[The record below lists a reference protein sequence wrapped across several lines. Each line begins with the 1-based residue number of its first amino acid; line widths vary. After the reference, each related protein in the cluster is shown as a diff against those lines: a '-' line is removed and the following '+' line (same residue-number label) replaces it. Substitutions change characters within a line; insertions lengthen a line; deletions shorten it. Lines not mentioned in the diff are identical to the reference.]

1 MHCFLNRMKKSL
13 FVLLLFISFLAQ
25 GQSEQLAN
33 NYFDR
38 GEFEKALVSY
48 EGLLKFQEGNYNYFQ
63 RIIECYQQLLQFDKA
78 QAQLESRFNKYKQT
92 NLLVELGFNYQLQK
106 NQEKANKYYN
116 QAIDKIKKNPN
127 EVYGIAYVFERKALI
142 DFALLAYKTAVEK
155 DPKMSFNYQMAV
167 LYGQQ
172 GNTTQ
177 MIDTFLEEAY
187 INQQNLPLIQNQLTR
202 FMSEHEDVVFNDA
215 LKKALL
221 LRAQKTQDVFWND
234 FLSWLFI
241 QQKEYGK
248 AFIQQKAI
256 YKRNP
261 ESFYNIVSLGQMAI
275 EDNDQDSAKEILT
288 FVLDN
293 TKDLD
298 LSIQAHSY
306 LLEMRINNATDKD
319 YPAITA
325 DIDNLIKEFGV
336 SPYTLSL
343 LKQQADFNAFH
354 LNNPEKAK
362 AILKSAM
369 EMPINRYQMAE
380 TKMELAD
387 ILLYEEKFN
396 QALIYYSQID
406 EEMSGD
412 VIGQE
417 ASMKTA
423 KTSYFKTDFEWATHQ
438 LKVLKSASS
447 QLIANDAL
455 DLFLLISD
463 NTVEDSLQV
472 ALKKFAHADFLLY
485 QNKKKESLEKFQLLL
500 KEHKGEDIEV
510 VTLLRIGKIYE
521 KQGDFIKALENYN
534 AIITNHKESIY
545 IDEALYYSAE
555 IYNIHLNDP
564 EKAKPLYEEMIFKHE
579 DSIFYVDSRNK
590 YRKLRGDTNL

>member
-1 MHCFLNRMKKSL
+1 MKKILALIALFLCFLGH
-13 FVLLLFISFLAQ
+13 AQ
-25 GQSEQLAN
+25 NEQLAN

-48 EGLLKFQEGNYNYFQ
+48 EELLKSQEGNYNYFQ
-63 RIIECYQQLLQFDKA
+63 RVIECYQQLQQFDKA
-78 QAQLESRFNKYKQT
+78 QKAIEARLDKYKQG
-92 NLLVELGFNYQLQK
+92 NLLIELGFNYQLQK

-116 QAIDKIKKNPN
+116 QAIDRIRKNAA
-127 EVYGIAYVFERKALI
+127 EVYSLAYVFERKALV
-142 DFALLAYKTAVEK
+142 DYALLAYKTAVEI
-155 DPKMSFNYQMAV
+155 DPKLSFNYPMAV
-167 LYGQQ
+167 LYGQK
-172 GNTTQ
+172 GDVNQ
-177 MIDTFLEEAY
+177 MIEMFLDESTK
-187 INQQNLPLIQNQLTR
+187 NPQNLPMVQNQLSR
-202 FMSEHEDVVFNDA
+202 FMTEKEDPAFNDT

-234 FLSWLFI
+234 FLSWFFI

-261 ESFYNIVSLGQMAI
+261 DSFANIVSLGQMAI

-293 TKDLD
+293 TKDLE
-298 LSIQAHSY
+298 LLIEAHSY
-306 LLEMRINNATDKD
+306 LIEMKIDHATDKD

-325 DIDNLIKEFGV
+325 ELDALIKEFGV

-343 LKQQADFNAFH
+343 LRLQAEFNAFH

-369 EMPINRYQMAE
+369 EMPINRYQAAE

-387 ILLYEEKFN
+387 IFLFEEKFN
-396 QALIYYSQID
+396 QALLYYSQVD
-406 EEMSGD
+406 EEMNGD

-417 ASMKTA
+417 ASLKTA
-423 KTSYFKTDFEWATHQ
+423 KTSYFKTDFEWASHQ

-472 ALKKFAHADFLLY
+472 ALKKFARADFLLY
-485 QNKKKESLEKFQLLL
+485 QNKKKEALAGFQLVL
-500 KEHKGEDIEV
+500 KEHKGEDIEA

-521 KQGDFIKALENYN
+521 KLGDFNNALANYDQIIK
-534 AIITNHKESIY
+534 NHKESIY

-555 IYNIHLNDP
+555 IYNENLKDP

-579 DSIFYVDSRNK
+579 DSIYYVDSRTK

>member
-1 MHCFLNRMKKSL
+1 MKKILS
-13 FVLLLFISFLAQ
+13 FVLLIFSFWSHA
-25 GQSEQLAN
+25 QSEQLAN

-48 EGLLKFQEGNYNYFQ
+48 EGLLKSQEGNYNFFQ
-63 RIIECYQQLLQFDKA
+63 RIIECYQQLQQFDKA
-78 QAQLESRFNKYKQT
+78 QTQLETRFNKYKQA

-116 QAIDKIKKNPN
+116 QAIDKIKKNAN

-142 DFALLAYKTAVEK
+142 DFALLAYKTAIEK
-155 DPKMSFNYQMAV
+155 EPKMSFNYQMAV

-202 FMSEHEDVVFNDA
+202 FMSEQEDVVFNDA

-221 LRAQKTQDVFWND
+221 LRAQKTQDIFWND

-306 LLEMRINNATDKD
+306 LLEMKINNATDKD

-325 DIDNLIKEFGV
+325 EIERLIKEFGV

-369 EMPINRYQMAE
+369 EMPINRYQLAE

-423 KTSYFKTDFEWATHQ
+423 KTSYFKTDFEWASHQ

-472 ALKKFAHADFLLY
+472 ALKKFAHADFLLF
-485 QNKKKESLEKFQLLL
+485 QNKKQEALEKFQLLL
-500 KEHKGEDIEV
+500 KEHKGEDIEA
-510 VTLLRIGKIYE
+510 VTLVRIGKIYE
-521 KQGDFIKALENYN
+521 KQSDFIKALENFN

>member
-1 MHCFLNRMKKSL
+1 MVL
-13 FVLLLFISFLAQ
+13 FVSLWANAQ
-25 GQSEQLAN
+25 NEQLAN

-48 EGLLKFQEGNYNYFQ
+48 EELLKANEGNFNYFQ
-63 RIIECYQQLLQFDKA
+63 RVIECYQQLQQFDKA
-78 QAQLESRFNKYKQT
+78 EKALENQLDKFKQNT
-92 NLLVELGFNYQLQK
+92 LLVELGFNYQLQK
-106 NQEKANKYYN
+106 NQEKANKYYD
-116 QAIDKIKKNPN
+116 QAIDKIKKNAN

-142 DFALLAYKTAVEK
+142 DYALLAYKTALEK
-155 DPKMSFNYQMAV
+155 EPKMSFNFQMAM

-172 GNTTQ
+172 GNTDL
-177 MIDTFLEEAY
+177 MIDTFLQEAFQ
-187 INQQNLPLIQNQLTR
+187 NPQNLPIIQNQLSR
-202 FMSEHEDVVFNDA
+202 FMTEEVNVAFNES

-221 LRAQKTQDVFWND
+221 VRAQKTQDVFWND
-234 FLSWLFI
+234 FLSWFFV

-261 ESFYNIVSLGQMAI
+261 DSFANIVNLGQMAI
-275 EDNDQDSAKEILT
+275 VDNDRDSANEILN
-288 FVLDN
+288 FVLEN
-293 TKDLD
+293 TKDLE
-298 LSIQAHSY
+298 LLVQSHSY
-306 LLEMRINNATDKD
+306 LIQMKIDHASEKD
-319 YPAITA
+319 YPTITA
-325 DIDNLIKEFGV
+325 ELDALIKEFGV

-343 LKQQADFNAFH
+343 LKLQADFNAFH

-369 EMPINRYQMAE
+369 DMPINNYQLADI
-380 TKMELAD
+380 KMELAD
-387 ILLYEEKFN
+387 IYLFEEKFN

-406 EEMSGD
+406 EDMSGD

-417 ASMKTA
+417 ASLKTA
-423 KTSYFKTDFEWATHQ
+423 RTSYFKTDFEWASHQ

-455 DLFLLISD
+455 DLYLLISD

-472 ALKKFAHADFLLY
+472 ALKKFARADFLLY
-485 QNKKKESLEKFQLLL
+485 QNKKKESLAAFQQIL
-500 KEHKGEDIEV
+500 KEHKGEDIEA

-521 KQGDFIKALENYN
+521 KFGDFTNALSNYDE
-534 AIITNHKESIY
+534 IINKHKECIY
-545 IDEALYYSAE
+545 IDEALYFSAE
-555 IYNIHLNDP
+555 IYNNQLKDT
-564 EKAKPLYEEMIFKHE
+564 EKAKLLYEEMLTKHE
-579 DSIFYVDSRNK
+579 DSIYYVDSRNK

>member
-1 MHCFLNRMKKSL
+1 MKKNLLTLILFFSL
-13 FVLLLFISFLAQ
+13 GANAQ
-25 GQSEQLAN
+25 NEQLAN

-38 GEFEKALVSY
+38 GDFEKALLSY
-48 EGLLKFQEGNYNYFQ
+48 EDLLKNQIGNFNYFQ
-63 RIIECYQQLLQFDKA
+63 RIIECYQQLQQYEKA
-78 QAQLESRFNKYKQT
+78 QKAIEVQLDKFKQ
-92 NLLVELGFNYQLQK
+92 NQLMVELGYNFQLQK
-106 NQEKANKYYN
+106 DQEKANKYYN
-116 QAIDKIKKNPN
+116 QAIDKIKKNAN
-127 EVYGIAYVFERKALI
+127 EVYGIAYVFERKALV
-142 DFALLAYKTAVEK
+142 DYALLAYKTALEK
-155 DPKMSFNYQMAV
+155 DPKMSFNFQLAT

-172 GNTTQ
+172 GNTDL
-177 MIDTFLEEAY
+177 MIETFLQESFQ
-187 INQQNLPLIQNQLTR
+187 NPQNLPLIQNQLSR
-202 FMSEHEDVVFNDA
+202 FMTENVDANFNDS

-221 LRAQKTQDVFWND
+221 VRAQKTQDVFWND

-261 ESFYNIVSLGQMAI
+261 DSFANIVNLGQMAI
-275 EDNDQDSAKEILT
+275 DDNDQDSATEILN
-288 FVLDN
+288 FVLQN
-293 TKDLD
+293 TRDLD
-298 LSIQAHSY
+298 LLIQSHSY
-306 LLEMRINNATDKD
+306 LIEMKIDHATEKD
-319 YPAITA
+319 YPTITA
-325 DIDNLIKEFGV
+325 ELDKLIKEFGV

-343 LKQQADFNAFH
+343 LKLQADFNAFH

-369 EMPINRYQMAE
+369 EMPINRSQLAE
-380 TKMELAD
+380 VKMELAD
-387 ILLYEEKFN
+387 ILLFEEKFN

-406 EEMSGD
+406 EDMSGD

-417 ASMKTA
+417 ASLKTA
-423 KTSYFKTDFEWATHQ
+423 KTSYFKTDFEWASHQ

-472 ALKKFAHADFLLY
+472 ALKKFARADFLLY
-485 QNKKKESLEKFQLLL
+485 QNKKAAALAGFQIIL
-500 KEHKGEDIEV
+500 KEHKGEDIEP
-510 VTLLRIGKIYE
+510 VTLLHIGKIYE
-521 KQGDFIKALENYN
+521 KMGDFANALANYD
-534 AIITNHKESIY
+534 AIITKHKDCIY
-545 IDEALYYSAE
+545 IDEALYFSAE
-555 IYNIHLNDP
+555 IYNLQLKDS
-564 EKAKPLYEEMIFKHE
+564 EKAKLLYEEMLTKHE

>member
-1 MHCFLNRMKKSL
+1 MKKFLSIALL
-13 FVLLLFISFLAQ
+13 FVVIFAKA
-25 GQSEQLAN
+25 QSEQLAN

-38 GEFEKALVSY
+38 GEFEKALISY
-48 EGLLKFQEGNYNYFQ
+48 EDLLKSQEGNYTYFQ
-63 RIIECYQQLLQFDKA
+63 RVIECYQQLKQFDKA
-78 QAQLESRFNKYKQT
+78 QKAIEDRIDKYKINT
-92 NLLVELGFNYQLQK
+92 LLVELGYNYQLQK

-116 QAIDKIKKNPN
+116 QAIDKIKKNAN
-127 EVYGIAYVFERKALI
+127 EVYGIAYVFEKKSLI
-142 DFALLAYKTAVEK
+142 DFALLSYKTAVAI
-155 DPKMSFNYQMAV
+155 DPKMNFNFQMGV
-167 LYGQQ
+167 LYGQL
-172 GNTTQ
+172 GNTDL
-177 MIDTFLEEAY
+177 MIDTFLDESVK
-187 INQQNLPLIQNQLTR
+187 NPQNLPMIQNQLSR
-202 FMSEHEDVVFNDA
+202 FMTEDVDVNFNES

-221 LRAQKTQDVFWND
+221 IRAQKTQDIFWND

-261 ESFYNIVSLGQMAI
+261 DSFANIVGLGQMAI
-275 EDNDQDSAKEILT
+275 EDNDQDSAQEILT
-288 FVLDN
+288 FVLEN

-298 LSIQAHSY
+298 MLVQAHSY
-306 LLEMRINNATDKD
+306 LLDMRIDHALEKD
-319 YPAITA
+319 YPAITKELEG
-325 DIDNLIKEFGV
+325 LIKEFGV

-343 LKQQADFNAFH
+343 LKLEADFEAFH
-354 LNNPEKAK
+354 LKNPEKAK
-362 AILKSAM
+362 EILKNVM
-369 EMPINRYQMAE
+369 NLPLNNYQLAE
-380 TKMELAD
+380 VKMELAD
-387 ILLYEEKFN
+387 ILLSEEKFN

-406 EEMSGD
+406 EDMNGD
-412 VIGQE
+412 VVGQE
-417 ASMKTA
+417 ASLKTA
-423 KTSYFKTDFEWATHQ
+423 RTSYFKTDFKWASHQ

-472 ALKKFAHADFLLY
+472 ALKKFARGDFLLY
-485 QNKKKESLEKFQLLL
+485 QNKKKEALSQFQLIL
-500 KEHKGEDIEV
+500 KEHKGEDIEA

-521 KQGDFIKALENYN
+521 KMGDFTNALASYQE
-534 AIITNHKESIY
+534 IIDKHKDGIY

-555 IYNIHLNDP
+555 IYNIQLKDP

-579 DSIFYVDSRNK
+579 DSIYYVDSRNK

>member
-1 MHCFLNRMKKSL
+1 MKKNLLILILFFSL
-13 FVLLLFISFLAQ
+13 GANAQ
-25 GQSEQLAN
+25 NEQLAN

-38 GEFEKALVSY
+38 GDFEKALLSY
-48 EGLLKFQEGNYNYFQ
+48 EDLLKNQIGNFNYFQ
-63 RIIECYQQLLQFDKA
+63 RIIECYQQLQQYDKA
-78 QAQLESRFNKYKQT
+78 QKAIEVQLDKFKQ
-92 NLLVELGFNYQLQK
+92 NQLLVELGYNFQLQK
-106 NQEKANKYYN
+106 DQEKANKYYN
-116 QAIDKIKKNPN
+116 QAIDKIKKNAN
-127 EVYGIAYVFERKALI
+127 EVYGIAYVFEKKALV
-142 DFALLAYKTAVEK
+142 DYALLAYKTALEK
-155 DPKMSFNYQMAV
+155 DPKMSFNFQMAT

-172 GNTTQ
+172 GNTDL
-177 MIDTFLEEAY
+177 MIDTFLQEAY
-187 INQQNLPLIQNQLTR
+187 QNPQNLPLIQNQLSR
-202 FMSEHEDVVFNDA
+202 FMTENVDANFNDS

-221 LRAQKTQDVFWND
+221 LRAQKTQDIFWND

-261 ESFYNIVSLGQMAI
+261 DSFANIVNLGQMAI
-275 EDNDQDSAKEILT
+275 DDNDQDSATEILN
-288 FVLDN
+288 FVLQN
-293 TKDLD
+293 TRDLD
-298 LSIQAHSY
+298 LLIQSNSY
-306 LLEMRINNATDKD
+306 LIEMKIDHATEKD
-319 YPAITA
+319 YPIITA
-325 DIDNLIKEFGV
+325 ELDKLIKEFGV

-343 LKQQADFNAFH
+343 LKLQADFNAFH

-362 AILKSAM
+362 AILKIAM
-369 EMPINRYQMAE
+369 EMPINRSQLAE
-380 TKMELAD
+380 VKMELAD
-387 ILLYEEKFN
+387 ILLFEEKFN

-406 EEMSGD
+406 EDMSGD

-417 ASMKTA
+417 ASLKTA
-423 KTSYFKTDFEWATHQ
+423 KTSYFKTDFEWASHQ

-472 ALKKFAHADFLLY
+472 ALKKFARADFLLY
-485 QNKKKESLEKFQLLL
+485 QNKKAAALAGFQLIL
-500 KEHKGEDIEV
+500 KEHKGEDIEP

-521 KQGDFIKALENYN
+521 KMADFANALANYD
-534 AIITNHKESIY
+534 AIITKHKDCIY
-545 IDEALYYSAE
+545 IDEALYFSAE
-555 IYNIHLNDP
+555 IYNIQLNDS
-564 EKAKPLYEEMIFKHE
+564 EKAKLLYEEMLTKHE

>member
-1 MHCFLNRMKKSL
+1 MKKILLILILFFSL
-13 FVLLLFISFLAQ
+13 WANAQ
-25 GQSEQLAN
+25 NEQLAN

-38 GEFEKALVSY
+38 GDFEKALLSY
-48 EGLLKFQEGNYNYFQ
+48 EDLLKNQIGNFNYFQ
-63 RIIECYQQLLQFDKA
+63 RIIECYQQLQQYEKA
-78 QAQLESRFNKYKQT
+78 QKAIEVQLDKFKQ
-92 NLLVELGFNYQLQK
+92 NQLLVELGYNFQLQK
-106 NQEKANKYYN
+106 DQEKANKYYN
-116 QAIDKIKKNPN
+116 QAIDKIKKNAN
-127 EVYGIAYVFERKALI
+127 EVYGIAYVFEKKALV
-142 DFALLAYKTAVEK
+142 DYALLAYKTALEIE
-155 DPKMSFNYQMAV
+155 PKMSFNFQMAT

-172 GNTTQ
+172 GNTDL
-177 MIDTFLEEAY
+177 MIETFLQESFQ
-187 INQQNLPLIQNQLTR
+187 NPQNLPLIQNQLSR
-202 FMSEHEDVVFNDA
+202 FMTENVDATFNDS

-221 LRAQKTQDVFWND
+221 VRAQKTQDVFWND

-261 ESFYNIVSLGQMAI
+261 DSFANIVNLGQMAI
-275 EDNDQDSAKEILT
+275 EDNDQDSATEILN
-288 FVLDN
+288 FVLQN
-293 TKDLD
+293 TRDLD
-298 LSIQAHSY
+298 LLIQSHSY
-306 LLEMRINNATDKD
+306 LIEMKIDHATEKD
-319 YPAITA
+319 YPIITTEL
-325 DIDNLIKEFGV
+325 DKLIKEFGV

-343 LKQQADFNAFH
+343 LKLQADFNAFH

-369 EMPINRYQMAE
+369 EMPINRYQLAE
-380 TKMELAD
+380 VKMELAD
-387 ILLYEEKFN
+387 ILLFEEKFN

-406 EEMSGD
+406 EDMSGD

-417 ASMKTA
+417 ASLKTA
-423 KTSYFKTDFEWATHQ
+423 KTSYFKTDFEWASHQ

-455 DLFLLISD
+455 DLFLLVSD

-472 ALKKFAHADFLLY
+472 ALKKFARADFLLY
-485 QNKKKESLEKFQLLL
+485 QNKKAAALAGFQLIL
-500 KEHKGEDIEV
+500 KEHKGEDIEP

-521 KQGDFIKALENYN
+521 KMGDFANALANYD
-534 AIITNHKESIY
+534 AIITKHKDCIY
-545 IDEALYYSAE
+545 IDEALYFSAE
-555 IYNIHLNDP
+555 IYNLQLNDS
-564 EKAKPLYEEMIFKHE
+564 EKAKLLYEEMLTKHE

>member
-1 MHCFLNRMKKSL
+1 MKKILLILILFFSL
-13 FVLLLFISFLAQ
+13 WANAQ
-25 GQSEQLAN
+25 NEQLAN

-38 GEFEKALVSY
+38 GDFEKALLSY
-48 EGLLKFQEGNYNYFQ
+48 EDLLKNQIGNFNYFQ
-63 RIIECYQQLLQFDKA
+63 RIIECYQQLQQYDKA
-78 QAQLESRFNKYKQT
+78 QKAIEVQLDKFKQ
-92 NLLVELGFNYQLQK
+92 NQLLVELGYNFQLQK
-106 NQEKANKYYN
+106 DQEKANKYYN
-116 QAIDKIKKNPN
+116 QAIDKIKKNAN
-127 EVYGIAYVFERKALI
+127 EVYGIAYVFEKKALV
-142 DFALLAYKTAVEK
+142 DYALLAYKTALEK
-155 DPKMSFNYQMAV
+155 DPKMSFNFQMAT

-172 GNTTQ
+172 GNTDL
-177 MIDTFLEEAY
+177 MIETFLQESFQ
-187 INQQNLPLIQNQLTR
+187 NPQNLPLIQNQLSR
-202 FMSEHEDVVFNDA
+202 FMTEDMGASFNDS

-221 LRAQKTQDVFWND
+221 VRAQKTQDVFWND

-261 ESFYNIVSLGQMAI
+261 DSFANIVNLGQMAI
-275 EDNDQDSAKEILT
+275 EDNDQDSATEILN
-288 FVLDN
+288 FVLQN
-293 TKDLD
+293 TRDLD
-298 LSIQAHSY
+298 LLIQSNSY
-306 LLEMRINNATDKD
+306 LIEMKIDHATEKD
-319 YPAITA
+319 YPIIKAEL
-325 DIDNLIKEFGV
+325 DKLIKEFGV

-343 LKQQADFNAFH
+343 LKLQADFNAFH

-369 EMPINRYQMAE
+369 EMPINRYQLAE
-380 TKMELAD
+380 VKMELAD
-387 ILLYEEKFN
+387 ILLFEEKFN

-406 EEMSGD
+406 EDMSGD

-417 ASMKTA
+417 ASLKTA
-423 KTSYFKTDFEWATHQ
+423 KTSYFKTDFEWASHQ

-472 ALKKFAHADFLLY
+472 ALKKFARADFLLY
-485 QNKKKESLEKFQLLL
+485 QNKKAAALAGFQLIL
-500 KEHKGEDIEV
+500 KEHKGEDIEP

-521 KQGDFIKALENYN
+521 KMGDFANALGNYD
-534 AIITNHKESIY
+534 AIITKHKDCIY
-545 IDEALYYSAE
+545 IDEALYFSAE
-555 IYNIHLNDP
+555 IYNIQLKDP
-564 EKAKPLYEEMIFKHE
+564 EKAKLLYEEMLTKHE
-579 DSIFYVDSRNK
+579 DSIYYVDSRNK

>member
-1 MHCFLNRMKKSL
+1 MKKILAILILFFSL
-13 FVLLLFISFLAQ
+13 WANAQ
-25 GQSEQLAN
+25 NEQLAN

-38 GEFEKALVSY
+38 GDFEKALLSY
-48 EGLLKFQEGNYNYFQ
+48 EDLLKNQIGNFNYFQ
-63 RIIECYQQLLQFDKA
+63 RIIECYQQLQQYEKA
-78 QAQLESRFNKYKQT
+78 QKAIEVQLDKFKQ
-92 NLLVELGFNYQLQK
+92 NQLLVELGYNFQLQK
-106 NQEKANKYYN
+106 DQEKANKYYN
-116 QAIDKIKKNPN
+116 QAIDKIKKNVN
-127 EVYGIAYVFERKALI
+127 EVYGIAYVFEKKALV
-142 DFALLAYKTAVEK
+142 DYALLAYKTALEK
-155 DPKMSFNYQMAV
+155 DPKMSFNFQMAT

-172 GNTTQ
+172 GNTDL
-177 MIDTFLEEAY
+177 MIDTFLQEAY
-187 INQQNLPLIQNQLTR
+187 QNPQNLPLIQNQLSR
-202 FMSEHEDVVFNDA
+202 FMTEEVDANFNDS

-221 LRAQKTQDVFWND
+221 VRAQKTQDIFWND

-261 ESFYNIVSLGQMAI
+261 DSFANIVNLGQMAI
-275 EDNDQDSAKEILT
+275 EDNDQDSATEILN
-288 FVLDN
+288 FVLQN
-293 TKDLD
+293 TRDLD
-298 LSIQAHSY
+298 LLIQSNSY
-306 LLEMRINNATDKD
+306 LIEMKIDHATEID
-319 YPAITA
+319 YPTITA
-325 DIDNLIKEFGV
+325 ELDKLIKEFGV

-343 LKQQADFNAFH
+343 LKLQADFNAFY

-369 EMPINRYQMAE
+369 EMPINRYQLAE
-380 TKMELAD
+380 VKMELAD
-387 ILLYEEKFN
+387 ILLFEEKFN

-406 EEMSGD
+406 EDMSGD

-417 ASMKTA
+417 ASLKTA
-423 KTSYFKTDFEWATHQ
+423 KTSYFKTDFEWASHQ

-472 ALKKFAHADFLLY
+472 ALKKFARADFLLY
-485 QNKKKESLEKFQLLL
+485 QNKKAAALAGFQLIL
-500 KEHKGEDIEV
+500 KEHKGEDIEP
-510 VTLLRIGKIYE
+510 VTLLRIGKVYE
-521 KQGDFIKALENYN
+521 KMGDFANALANYD
-534 AIITNHKESIY
+534 AIITKHKDCIY
-545 IDEALYYSAE
+545 IDEALYFSAE
-555 IYNIHLNDP
+555 IYNLQLKDL
-564 EKAKPLYEEMIFKHE
+564 EKAKLLYEEMLTKHE

>member
-1 MHCFLNRMKKSL
+1 MKKNLLILILFFSL
-13 FVLLLFISFLAQ
+13 GANAQ
-25 GQSEQLAN
+25 NEQLAN

-38 GEFEKALVSY
+38 GDFEKALLSY
-48 EGLLKFQEGNYNYFQ
+48 EDLLKNQIGNFNYFQ
-63 RIIECYQQLLQFDKA
+63 RIIECYQQLQQYDKA
-78 QAQLESRFNKYKQT
+78 QKAIEVQLDKFKQ
-92 NLLVELGFNYQLQK
+92 NQLLVELGYNFQLQK
-106 NQEKANKYYN
+106 DQEKANKYYN
-116 QAIDKIKKNPN
+116 QAIDKIKKNAN
-127 EVYGIAYVFERKALI
+127 EVYGIAYVFEKKALV
-142 DFALLAYKTAVEK
+142 DYALLAYKTALEK
-155 DPKMSFNYQMAV
+155 DPKMSFNFQMAT

-172 GNTTQ
+172 GNTDL
-177 MIDTFLEEAY
+177 MIDTFLQEAY
-187 INQQNLPLIQNQLTR
+187 QNPQNLPLIQNQLSR
-202 FMSEHEDVVFNDA
+202 FMTENVDANFNDS

-221 LRAQKTQDVFWND
+221 LRAQKTQDIFWND

-261 ESFYNIVSLGQMAI
+261 DSFANIVNLGQMAI
-275 EDNDQDSAKEILT
+275 DDNDQDSATEILN
-288 FVLDN
+288 FVLQN
-293 TKDLD
+293 TRDLD
-298 LSIQAHSY
+298 LLIQSHSY
-306 LLEMRINNATDKD
+306 LIEMKIDHATEKD
-319 YPAITA
+319 YPTITA
-325 DIDNLIKEFGV
+325 ELDKLIKEFGV

-343 LKQQADFNAFH
+343 LKLQADFNAFH

-362 AILKSAM
+362 AILKIAM
-369 EMPINRYQMAE
+369 EMPINRSQLAE
-380 TKMELAD
+380 VKMELAD
-387 ILLYEEKFN
+387 ILLFEEKFN

-406 EEMSGD
+406 EDMSGD

-417 ASMKTA
+417 ASLKTA
-423 KTSYFKTDFEWATHQ
+423 KTSYFKTDFEWASHQ

-472 ALKKFAHADFLLY
+472 ALKKFARADFLLY
-485 QNKKKESLEKFQLLL
+485 QNKKAAALAGFQLIL
-500 KEHKGEDIEV
+500 KEHKGEDIEP

-521 KQGDFIKALENYN
+521 KMADFANALANYD
-534 AIITNHKESIY
+534 AIITKHKDCIY
-545 IDEALYYSAE
+545 IDEALYFSAE
-555 IYNIHLNDP
+555 IYNIQLNDS
-564 EKAKPLYEEMIFKHE
+564 EKAKLLYEEMLTKHE